1 MGLRANAETGTW
13 GVLRDEGSMVDIP
26 PPLSED
32 FVSDDEE
39 DVIIGRSS
47 DDHRRGL
54 PVSSREE

>member
-13 GVLRDEGSMVDIP
+13 GVLRDEGSMVDT

-32 FVSDDEE
+32 FVGDDEE

-54 PVSSREE
+54 QVSSREE